1 MGLHKNYLKKQLQNP
16 KFKELYDIER
26 EIADL
31 AVEIQN
37 LRIQKGF
44 SQAEL
49 AQRAHLTQQQ
59 VSSIEHGTNYTI
71 KTLLQIS
78 KVLNLKIKI
87 SA

>member
-1 MGLHKNYLKKQLQNP
+1 MGLHKTYLKKQLQNP

-26 EIADL
+26 KLADL

-37 LRIQKGF
+37 FRIQKGI

-49 AQRAHLTQQQ
+49 AQMAHLTQQQ
-59 VSSIEHGTNYTI
+59 VSAIEHGTNFTM

-78 KVLNLKIKI
+78 KVLNLKIKL